1 MNTMKRDYFWNTL
14 GVFIQN
20 AISPLLLIVVTRVNG
35 IDDSGVFSF
44 AFSVAVVFWA
54 IAMWGGRTY
63 QVSDVSNKF
72 MRQSYVLMRLLLSFT
87 VLILALLF
95 CLANGYNYEKTAIL
109 MSLVVVRVLEGL
121 SDVYYGVMQSEDK
134 LYVSGKIMF
143 VKYILAFL
151 VFAAVDFFT
160 QNVLLSTAYFVAVM
174 GIFLLF
180 IDVPM
185 AKRIDPSITAKLFTR
200 NLTKQA
206 LSIIKILTP
215 VFVVSFFAM
224 LALNIPR
231 YFVDLHHESEI
242 GYFGILVMPVT
253 LIVLMMTLILQ
264 PNVMQLSRLLKQK
277 DIRLF
282 NKQVFK
288 ICGVTLSA
296 GVLILGL
303 TAIIGVPALE
313 IVFGIDF
320 QKYYI
325 ILVVVVVAAIINALV
340 SVLMNILVI
349 MRVFQPQVF
358 VLVLTNISLL
368 VASALLIPEG
378 GVITA
383 VVLFM
388 AVNLIQL
395 VLLGIIYGKAISREK

>member
-296 GVLILGL
+296 GVLILGR

-325 ILVVVVVAAIINALV
+325 ILVFVVVAAIINALV

>member
-1 MNTMKRDYFWNTL
+1 MKRDYFWNTL

-20 AISPLLLIVVTRVNG
+20 AISPLLLVIVTRVNG

-72 MRQSYVLMRLLLSFT
+72 MRQSYVLMRLLLSFV
-87 VLILALLF
+87 VLVLAFLF
-95 CLANGYNYEKTAIL
+95 CLANGYDYEKTAIL
-109 MSLVVVRVLEGL
+109 MSLVVVRVFEGL

-134 LYVSGKIMF
+134 LYVSGKIML
-143 VKYILAFL
+143 VKYILTFS
-151 VFAAVDFFT
+151 VFAAVDLLT
-160 QNVLLSTAYFVAVM
+160 QNLLLSTASFVAVM
-174 GIFLLF
+174 GVFLLF
-180 IDVPM
+180 IDMPM
-185 AKRIDPSITAKLFTR
+185 TKRIDPSVATRLFTKA
-200 NLTKQA
+200 LTKQA
-206 LSIIKILTP
+206 LDIIKILTP

-277 DIRLF
+277 DIQSF
-282 NKQVFK
+282 NKQVLK
-288 ICGVTLSA
+288 ICGVTLA
-296 GVLILGL
+296 VGVVILGL
-303 TAIIGVPALE
+303 TAIIGVQALE

-320 QKYYI
+320 HPYYVA
-325 ILVVVVVAAIINALV
+325 LVIVVIAAIINALV

-349 MRVFQPQVF
+349 VRVFKPQVF
-358 VLVLTNISLL
+358 VLVSTNILLL
-368 VASALLIPEG
+368 VASALLIPGG
-378 GVITA
+378 GVTTA
-383 VVLFM
+383 IVLFLV
-388 AVNLIQL
+388 VNLIQL
-395 VLLGIIYGKAISREK
+395 ALLGIIYGKVISREK